1 MSAGGSLAVNKAS
14 GDWSGLVVPEE
25 DAMDDNAAF
34 ADIWGYRCSTGADSW
49 AGYCSISAA
58 GYIPACPVPGR
69 AAVGPD
75 GSTCEVGGYLDDW
88 NYYYSKAH
96 MDDVRANCPV
106 SCDTG
111 YTDADVYIYVDGV
124 LTDSDTLTGAGPLFA
139 EADTQLHVSPHDTFD
154 GLVYDVR
161 LRPPAEWAWE
171 VKAEAQCAPATVASD
186 AIYASFGSPTASPTH
201 TAGIVTHTL
210 ALTLT

>member
-75 GSTCEVGGYLDDW
+75 GSTCEVGGYLDGDG
-88 NYYYSKAH
+88 YYYTRLH

-106 SCDTG
+106 ACG
-111 YTDADVYIYVDGV
+111 
-124 LTDSDTLTGAGPLFA
+124 
-139 EADTQLHVSPHDTFD
+139 
-154 GLVYDVR
+154 
-161 LRPPAEWAWE
+161 
-171 VKAEAQCAPATVASD
+171 ASD
-186 AIYASFGSPTASPTH
+186 AVSYPAAYVAKGRNGVQHGAVMVGGDLPDAIFTVSPVPVTIQQTGASMCA
-201 TAGIVTHTL
+201 
-210 ALTLT
+210 